1 MSHAKPRQNTQFLMQ
16 IFVQYAYC
24 CMLNIVVQYR
34 QDQTRD
40 THPHRTG
47 LWPERIENHEV

>member
-1 MSHAKPRQNTQFLMQ
+1 MSHAQPRQNTQFLMR

-24 CMLNIVVQYR
+24 SMLNIVIQYR
-34 QDQTRD
+34 QDQTID

-47 LWPERIENHEV
+47 LWPEKENENEV